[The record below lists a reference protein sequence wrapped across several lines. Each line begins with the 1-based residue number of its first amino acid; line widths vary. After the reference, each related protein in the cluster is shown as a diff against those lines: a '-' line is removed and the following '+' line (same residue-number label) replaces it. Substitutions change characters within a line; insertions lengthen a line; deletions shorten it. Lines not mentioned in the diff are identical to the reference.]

1 MSVNLSDILVIGG
14 GMAGASIAA
23 TLASETRVT
32 LLEMERQPGYHTTGR
47 SAAMYEPTYGPPM
60 MRALT
65 RAGYAAF
72 AAPPEA
78 FGDGPLISPRAS
90 LFIATEEERPLLETL
105 RNEVGPEQFEPLT
118 ADEIRTMVPLL
129 RDGYAVDG
137 ALNRGG
143 SDIDVARMLQG
154 YLRLLKS
161 TGGTVITDAEVTD
174 LTRTGPIWRAET
186 RAGVF
191 EAPIVI
197 NAAGAWADR
206 IGALAVAEPIGLTP
220 KRRTALIVSPPAGM
234 DPSAWPLTVNASE
247 TFYMKPDASRLLIS
261 PANEDPQQPADAQP
275 DELDV
280 AICVDRVTQAFDIDI
295 RRIESQWAGLRS
307 FVADKEPVAGFS
319 DAVEGFY
326 WLAGQGGYGI
336 QSAPGLAR
344 FAASQVLGRE
354 IPADL
359 ASEGVTPEALAPA
372 RLAGAERFTS
382 DA

>member
-1 MSVNLSDILVIGG
+1 MTAEMSDILVIGG

-23 TLASETRVT
+23 MLAPETRVI

-60 MRALT
+60 FRALT
-65 RAGYAAF
+65 RAGYTAF
-72 AAPPEA
+72 AEPPEP

-90 LFIATEEERPLLETL
+90 LFIATKEERPLLETL
-105 RNEVGPEQFEPLT
+105 RAEVGPENFEPLC
-118 ADEIRTMVPLL
+118 ADEIRTLVPLL

-143 SDIDVARMLQG
+143 ADIDVARMLQG
-154 YLRLLKS
+154 YLRQLKAA
-161 TGGTVITDAEVTD
+161 GGKVVTDAEVTT
-174 LTRTGPIWRAET
+174 LTRGDGMWRAET
-186 RAGVF
+186 RAGLF

-206 IGALAVAEPIGLTP
+206 VGALAGAEPIGLTP
-220 KRRTALIVSPPAGM
+220 RRRTALIVAAPAGM
-234 DPSAWPLTVNASE
+234 DPSSWPLTVNASE
-247 TFYMKPDASRLLIS
+247 TFYMKPDAGRLLIS

-275 DELDV
+275 DEMDV

-319 DAVEGFY
+319 DDVDGFY

-344 FAASQVLGRE
+344 FAAAQVLGQE
-354 IPADL
+354 IPAEL
-359 ASEGVTPEALAPA
+359 TAEGVTPEALAPT
-372 RLAGAERFTS
+372 RLTGAARFTGEV
-382 DA
+382 